1 MSKYIKVTPKGET
14 QPRIVLATL
23 KPFFVSHGAKVET
36 PTDEEVYAL
45 EPALRPKTASV
56 VVIPSKPAAQ
66 SAETSRVK
74 ALNAE
79 LEKTI
84 DGLRKEVAERD
95 QTIKEQAETIESL
108 REKVQAGETALAETE
123 AALEAARKELAK
135 SSKKD
140 KGEEGA
146 K

>member
-45 EPALRPKTASV
+45 EPALRPRTAPV
-56 VVIPSKPAAQ
+56 AQTAPAST
-66 SAETSRVK
+66 SAETARVK

-84 DGLRKEVAERD
+84 DVLRNEVTERD
-95 QTIKEQAETIESL
+95 QTIKEQADTIEAL
-108 REKVQAGETALAETE
+108 REKAKADETAIAETE
-123 AALEAARKELAK
+123 QALEAARKELAK
-135 SSKKD
+135 FSKKEKAED
-140 KGEEGA
+140 GA

>member
-14 QPRIVLATL
+14 KPRIVLATL
-23 KPFFVSHGAKVET
+23 KNFFISQGAKVEN

-45 EPALRPKTASV
+45 EPALRPRTDPVAQTAPV
-56 VVIPSKPAAQ
+56 AQ
-66 SAETSRVK
+66 SAETARVK

-123 AALEAARKELAK
+123 AALEAAHKELAK